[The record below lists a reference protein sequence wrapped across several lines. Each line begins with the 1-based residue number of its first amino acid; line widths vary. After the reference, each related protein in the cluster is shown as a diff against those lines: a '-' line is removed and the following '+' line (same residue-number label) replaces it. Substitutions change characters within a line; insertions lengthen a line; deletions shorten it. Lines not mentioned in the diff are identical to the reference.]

1 LENAKKNL
9 VFHFGVGRNAPFP
22 QKPSVKYLSAKLE
35 IHVFY
40 DQKLPTTQETL
51 QKLETCIKVSVW
63 PKFNG
68 NVAKKNNLYQI
79 LREKK
84 NQKWETTSRILHAK
98 KVAKNLNLY
107 KSFSLAQFFR
117 KKLQI

>member
-1 LENAKKNL
+1 MENAKKNL

-68 NVAKKNNLYQI
+68 NVAKKKNLYQI

-84 NQKWETTSRILHAK
+84 IKNGRLHPEF
-98 KVAKNLNLY
+98 Y
-107 KSFSLAQFFR
+107 TQR
-117 KKLQI
+117 KLQKVEPV